1 MPSNEQR
8 RQAAK
13 RKLER
18 QLQRRAE
25 QAKRRRM
32 ITIGATVAV
41 VVVVVVGVFYITGRG
56 DDQPSASPNKGPDQ
70 GQQDQQNKAPTSGPC
85 AYQPSPEPAAKQ
97 VDMPP
102 DPKPTPSEGTVNVTM
117 RLSQGDVGLTLDRA
131 KAPCTVQ
138 SFEHLTKAGYFDN
151 TECHR
156 LSTSGSLSML
166 QCGDPSGS
174 GSGGP
179 GYQIKDEVSPDLTYP
194 RGTLAMA
201 KSAQPNSGGSQF
213 FLVFGDSQLPPEYTV
228 FGRIDEAGLKVL
240 DEIAAKGADNSESPG
255 AGKPN
260 ERVRLLDAS
269 LA

>member
-41 VVVVVVGVFYITGRG
+41 VVVVVVGVFYFTGRG
-56 DDQPSASPNKGPDQ
+56 DDQPSASPSKGTDQ
-70 GQQDQQNKAPTSGPC
+70 GQRAKAPTSGPC
-85 AYQPSPEPAAKQ
+85 GYQPTPEPAAKP
-97 VDMPP
+97 VDLPP

-117 RLSQGDVGLTLDRA
+117 RLGQGDVGLTLDRA

-138 SFEHLTKAGYFDN
+138 SFEHLVKAGYFDD

-156 LSTSGSLSML
+156 LSTSNSLSML

-179 GYQIKDEVSPDLTYP
+179 GYQIKDEVNPGLTYP

-213 FLVFGDSQLPPEYTV
+213 FLVFGDSELPPEYTV
-228 FGRIDEAGLKVL
+228 FGRVDEAGLKVL
-240 DEIAAKGADNSESPG
+240 DGIAAKGTDNSESPG

-260 ERVRLLDAS
+260 EKVRILKAT
-269 LA
+269 AQA